1 MQLTQIKKSGIQA
14 LVVAAFTA
22 GALFTSAAVADQAH
36 AAENSVVAV
45 TEEVDPWSNG
55 GARGEGVDP
64 WSGVA
69 AGGDVDPWS
78 GVAAGGEV
86 DPWSGV
92 AAGGEVD
99 PWSGVAAGGDVDPW
113 S

>member
-36 AAENSVVAV
+36 AAPNSVAAVA
-45 TEEVDPWSNG
+45 E
-55 GARGEGVDP
+55 VDP

-69 AGGDVDPWS
+69 ARGGDVDPWS
-78 GVAAGGEV
+78 GVAAGGGDV

-92 AAGGEVD
+92 AAGTD
-99 PWSGVAAGGDVDPW
+99 DVDPW